1 MINNMQMQKYFAPGR
16 VNLIGEHL
24 DYNGGVVLPAALTLG
39 VELTLTPQNNGKILL
54 RSQSH
59 SQNRMIDVNDDIAF
73 DAKNDWCNY
82 PLGIIA
88 QLKKEG
94 YTMPACEL
102 TYSSNLPE
110 GSGLSSSAAVEVAT
124 AFALLSQVSA
134 QIDLVWLANFCKQV
148 ENEFIGVQCGI
159 MDQYAVTLGKQDHA
173 LLIDCAALKHSYV
186 PFETDDYV
194 LVVMNTQKPR
204 SLVHSKYNE
213 RKAECNEA
221 LRIIQTS
228 FADVKH
234 LCDAKPHAIQ
244 AITDEVIYKRARH
257 VVTENLRV
265 KESVKALSVNDLST
279 FGRLMNV
286 SHASLEQDY
295 EVSGI
300 ELDTLVH
307 TAQNVKGC
315 LGARMTGAGFGGC
328 AIALVHRTKLDE
340 LVNTVGEEYK
350 RQVGLSAS
358 FFETK
363 IGNGVTQL
371 P

>member
-1 MINNMQMQKYFAPGR
+1 MQMQKYFAPGR
-16 VNLIGEHL
+16 INLIGEHL
-24 DYNGGVVLPAALTLG
+24 DYNGGMVLPAAIARG
-39 VELTLTPQNNGKILL
+39 VELTLLPRDNGKILL

-59 SQNRMIDVNDDIAF
+59 LYALEIDVNDDIF
-73 DAKNDWCNY
+73 FHSSNDWCNY

-94 YTMPACEL
+94 YKVPACEL
-102 TYSSNLPE
+102 SYSSNLPE
-110 GSGLSSSAAVEVAT
+110 GSGLSSSAAVEIVT
-124 AFALLSQVSA
+124 AFALLSQVST

-159 MDQYAVTLGKQDHA
+159 MDQYAVALGRQEHA
-173 LLIDCAALKHSYV
+173 LLIDCAAIKHSYV
-186 PFETDDYV
+186 PFETGDYT

-213 RKAECNEA
+213 RKAECDEA
-221 LRIIQTS
+221 LRIIQATS
-228 FADVKH
+228 TEVKH

-244 AITDEVIYKRARH
+244 TITDEIIYKRARH

-265 KESVKALSVNDLST
+265 KESVKALSVNDFST

-286 SHASLEQDY
+286 SHTSLEQDY
-295 EVSGI
+295 EVSGM

-307 TAQNVKGC
+307 TAQKVKGC

-328 AIALVHRTKLDE
+328 AITLVHRTKLDE
-340 LVNTVGEEYK
+340 LVNTVGEHYK
-350 RQVGLSAS
+350 QQTGLSAS
-358 FFETK
+358 FYETN
-363 IGNGVTQL
+363 IGNGVVML
-371 P
+371 R